1 LKPVSGWVKLFGQDI
16 GQLSDYELG
25 QLRARR
31 LGLIFQNYHLDDS
44 RTALEN
50 IMLPGYFSDLNWHGL
65 RERALELAE
74 KLFLTDH
81 LSKSVSV
88 LSGGQRQRVAVG
100 RALLVSPEL
109 VLADEPTGALD
120 QKTADSVL
128 DILSDYVKE
137 GASVLSV
144 THDQQVLQR
153 GSVHLNL
160 SEGRIEEVGK
170 R

>member
-1 LKPVSGWVKLFGQDI
+1 
-16 GQLSDYELG
+16 
-25 QLRARR
+25 
-31 LGLIFQNYHLDDS
+31 
-44 RTALEN
+44 
-50 IMLPGYFSDLNWHGL
+50 MLPGYFSDLNWHGL